1 MKKEILLTIFCV
13 IGFSVY
19 AQYEASN
26 WYFGENAG
34 IKFNL
39 GNNTISNSTDGQL
52 NTREGCAS
60 ISDDSGNLL
69 FYTDGVTV
77 WNKNHSEMKNGFGL
91 NGDSSSTQ
99 SAIIVPKPQDDN
111 IYYVFTVDN
120 NLDDFNYGLNYSEI
134 NMTSDGGLGAVSEK
148 NKNLLPICSEK
159 ITAVL
164 KDCITKA
171 IWVVT
176 FSSEDGLSKIYDTFH
191 AFEVTSKGV
200 NPSSI
205 TSTFSLDVRDSRGYL
220 KLSPDGTKV
229 ASANVQGGLYVYD
242 FDVNSGLLSNELRL
256 QINSNNGSIF
266 PYGVEFSP
274 NSQLLYVHS
283 SNDFF
288 DVQNP
293 ANSNNPA
300 YHTSVL
306 TQFNLSDSDIE
317 GSQVKLDDRKLYR
330 GGLQLGP
337 DGKIYR
343 ALSATYNQG
352 LPNLG
357 VIQNPNT
364 VGFGCNYIHNAIN
377 LSPFISS
384 QGLPPFIASF
394 FNTEIDIIK
403 NGESSS
409 NLALCEGDSYT
420 LVSENIPGASYSWY
434 RDKVVLT
441 ENDFDLEV
449 FEAGRYEV
457 YIDPNNGDC
466 AIEGQAFVVFNENPE
481 AYNHTILQ
489 CDEDGTIDGL
499 TTFNLNEA
507 HDDLTGNTPDRTTR
521 FYSDISRSVEVNA
534 DAFDNT
540 TNPQT
545 IYVEVIN
552 NTTGCFSYCE
562 LVLDVSVTDANDAA
576 LPPVCDDDGI
586 EDGLHVFNLNDA
598 DALILNGLPISG
610 LDISYYE
617 TYDDALLEQNTLNAS
632 YTNSIRY
639 SQTIYARVENANN
652 CYGISEVTLTVNQL
666 PDIDTEGFATYCLNL
681 FPDTI
686 SLNAAVLND
695 SPNNYSYNWS
705 SGENTYEIQ
714 VNQTGA
720 FNVTVTNAYGCS
732 KTRTISVEPS
742 NIASFESI
750 EVLDVT
756 ANNTITVLVSGEG
769 LYEYSLFDSNN
780 ILVAP
785 YQDSNVFENVSPGI
799 YKVYVRDIKNNCGE
813 VNNGVSVIGFPKFF
827 TPNDDGY
834 NDTWQ
839 VYGVSEMFQPN
850 TKILI
855 FNRFGK
861 LLKALNPV
869 GEGWD
874 GTINGN
880 KLPSDD
886 YWFAIKLQDGRIF
899 KNHFTLKNF

>member
-1 MKKEILLTIFCV
+1 MKKGILLAVFSI
-13 IGFSVY
+13 IGLSVFG
-19 AQYEASN
+19 QFEASN
-26 WYFGENAG
+26 WYFGENAS

-39 GNNTISNSTDGQL
+39 GNNTITRPQDGQL

-60 ISDDSGNLL
+60 ISDDFGNLL
-69 FYTDGVTV
+69 FYTDGITI
-77 WNKNHSEMKNGFGL
+77 WNQNHSIMQNGFGL

-99 SAIIVPKPQDDN
+99 SAIIVPKPQAEN

-120 NLDDFNYGLNYSEI
+120 RLDGFDFGLNYSEI
-134 NMTSDGGLGAVSEK
+134 DMTLDGGLGAVVVK
-148 NKNLLPICSEK
+148 NTNLLPICSEK

-164 KDCITKA
+164 KDCITKS

-176 FSSEDGLSKIYDTFH
+176 LASENGNTDSFNTYH

-200 NPSSI
+200 NTSSVKSNFNLFI
-205 TSTFSLDVRDSRGYL
+205 TDARGYL

-229 ASANVQGGLYVYD
+229 ASANVGGGLYIYD
-242 FDVNSGLLSNELRL
+242 FDVSTGKLLNQQQLTINSG
-256 QINSNNGSIF
+256 NGGIF

-274 NSQLLYVHS
+274 NSQLLYIHA

-288 DVQNP
+288 DRENP
-293 ANSNNPA
+293 QSSENPNN
-300 YHTSVL
+300 HKSTL
-306 TQFNLSDSDIE
+306 TQFNLNEADIQGTQITLE
-317 GSQVKLDDRKLYR
+317 NRDLYR

-364 VGFGCNYIHNAIN
+364 VGLGCNYIHNAIN
-377 LSPFISS
+377 LSPFRSS

-409 NLALCEGDSYT
+409 NLAICDGDTYILS
-420 LVSENIPGASYSWY
+420 SEIIPGATYIWTK
-434 RDKVVLT
+434 DNVVLGDT
-441 ENDFDLEV
+441 DFDLEV

-466 AIEGQAFVVFNENPE
+466 AIEGQAFVEFNPNPE
-481 AYNHTILQ
+481 AFNFTLLQ
-489 CDEDGTIDGL
+489 CDEDGVPDGRTL
-499 TTFNLNEA
+499 FNLTEA
-507 HDDLTGNTPDRTTR
+507 NNSLNGGVSGLNTR
-521 FYSDISRSVEVNA
+521 FYTDPSRTIPIN
-534 DAFDNT
+534 DTFFRNT
-540 TNPQT
+540 INPQI

-552 NTTGCFSYCE
+552 NETGCSSYSE
-562 LVLDVSVTDANDAA
+562 LTLDVSVTDVNDVAF
-576 LPPVCDDDGI
+576 PPLCDDDGI
-586 EDGLHVFNLNDA
+586 EDGLYEFNLNDA
-598 DALILNGLPISG
+598 DNLILNSLPITG

-617 TYDDALLEQNTLNAS
+617 TYDDALLEQNVLNTS
-632 YTNSIRY
+632 YTNTKPF
-639 SQTIYARVENANN
+639 SQTIFARVENDNN
-652 CYGISEVTLTVNQL
+652 CYGISELTLTVLEL
-666 PDIDTEGFATYCLNL
+666 PDIATQDVVYYCLNK
-681 FPDTI
+681 FPESI
-686 SLNAAVLND
+686 AINAALLND

-714 VNQTGA
+714 VNQAGA
-720 FNVTVTNAYGCS
+720 FNVTVTNANGCS
-732 KTRTISVEPS
+732 KIRTINVEPS
-742 NIASFESI
+742 NLASFESI

-756 ANNTITVLVSGEG
+756 TNNTITVFVSGEG
-769 LYEYSLFDSNN
+769 LYEYSLVDSNN

-785 YQDSNVFENVSPGI
+785 YQESNVFENVSPGI
-799 YKVYVRDIKNNCGE
+799 YTIYVRDIKNDCGE
-813 VNNGVSVIGFPKFF
+813 VNTGVSVIGFPKFF

-861 LLKALNPV
+861 LVKELDPIGN
-869 GEGWD
+869 GWD
-874 GTINGN
+874 GTFNGG

-886 YWFAIKLQDGRIF
+886 YWFSVKLQDGRIF
-899 KNHFTLKNF
+899 KNHFTLKY